1 MESSLITITLI
12 IAITLLLCLW
22 QYFQFKERK
31 AMIEKG
37 LDPALVDVAT
47 QKKTGKSFLYAGI
60 MLLGI
65 ALGILSG
72 ILIAGWLNI
81 PGETKEC
88 ILLSVIVFTGLSSFI
103 CYLLSRNKHA

>member
-1 MESSLITITLI
+1 MEFSLIIITLI
-12 IAITLLLCLW
+12 IAIALLLALR
-22 QYFQFKERK
+22 QYFYFKERK
-31 AMIEKG
+31 AMIGKG
-37 LDPALVDVAT
+37 LDPAMVEIAT
-47 QKKTGKSFLYAGI
+47 QKKTGKAFLYTGI

-81 PGETKEC
+81 PTETKEC
-88 ILLSVIVFTGLSSFI
+88 ILLSVIVFTGLSSFM